1 MRLNYGE
8 DNGVRLAGGTSQS
21 AARIA
26 RTLINAPVCRTFLRS
41 VLMWVIGRHGM
52 ITDRSHKYRPLTD
65 RVEM

>member
-1 MRLNYGE
+1 MRLNCGE
-8 DNGVRLAGGTSQS
+8 GNGVSLAGRTPRST
-21 AARIA
+21 ARIA

-52 ITDRSHKYRPLTD
+52 ITDRSQKHRPLTD

>member
-1 MRLNYGE
+1 MRLTCVEG
-8 DNGVRLAGGTSQS
+8 NGASLAGRTSQS
-21 AARIA
+21 TARIA